1 MHRISPNFKTT
12 REAYEWLQTRNKTMS
27 IEIGDYVEVKTEN
40 PYDSTVAA
48 LIAAYDTAVEADI
61 ATGGDGSTV
70 APKQVAITVAKEDVK
85 KTKFKFSKAANDAER
100 TARFRSATD
109 SEDGTAV
116 TLVFTL
122 TNRHAARRHKGDS
135 KKDATVNS
143 TVDTAEVAA

>member
-1 MHRISPNFKTT
+1 
-12 REAYEWLQTRNKTMS
+12 MS

-48 LIAAYDTAVEADI
+48 LIKANEDAVAAAEAEGKTADDVK
-61 ATGGDGSTV
+61 
-70 APKQVAITVAKEDVK
+70 PKQVAITVPKEDVK
-85 KTKFKFSKAANDAER
+85 KTKFKFGKAANDAER

-135 KKDATVNS
+135 KKNSAANEETLTEIGDARPESSKTDVDETVN
-143 TVDTAEVAA
+143 A

>member
-1 MHRISPNFKTT
+1 
-12 REAYEWLQTRNKTMS
+12 MS
-27 IEIGDYVEVKTEN
+27 IEISDYVEVKTEN

-48 LIAAYDTAVEADI
+48 LIKANDEAIAQAESEGKTADDVK
-61 ATGGDGSTV
+61 
-70 APKQVAITVAKEDVK
+70 PKQVAITVPKADVK

-122 TNRHAARRHKGDS
+122 TNRHKARRHAGDS
-135 KKDATVNS
+135 KKGSTPDAPTNEES
-143 TVDTAEVAA
+143 KNLGEAEVIDPVDAVPVP